1 MCFQNELILGTSLCY
16 SGYILLC
23 YCNVNITGNK
33 MQNEVHLTIQLY
45 WKWMC
50 LKDGSKGSA
59 KAKIFQ
65 GEFTSVLASIMGNHK
80 VILPSLS

>member
-1 MCFQNELILGTSLCY
+1 MCFQNELVLGTLLYY

-23 YCNVNITGNK
+23 YCNVNITENK

-45 WKWMC
+45 WEGMC
-50 LKDGSKGSA
+50 LKDGSKGST
-59 KAKIFQ
+59 KARIFQ
-65 GEFTSVLASIMGNHK
+65 GEFTSVLASIIGNRK